1 MTGLCGAFTPYAMK
15 VWKIIAALPFITVG
29 LWAAA
34 PTANELVL
42 PERIF
47 PQLEAILQKAVQQSP
62 RMLNRALDLEI
73 AENNRIS
80 ARSNLLPSL
89 GSYYNYYQA
98 QDARADL
105 AGRHEVTK
113 IAYNF
118 SLNQPVFYWGE
129 RRNNAEI
136 GKISAR
142 IAQGQYRDGYRMLAQ
157 TLRNDY
163 LRIIVQKLGVQRA
176 EFNAKYTQNVLK
188 QEEIRLAQK
197 VISEYLIFNVRLTA
211 EQAQIALER
220 AHFDF
225 ENAKMSFAR
234 LAGLAVMTDDM
245 IPNSIPAVTY
255 AAGTFDQL
263 LAGFLNQKDP
273 PTTEADTLRR
283 QLAIEN
289 LNYANQKTRLRP
301 KFNAVLGVNQ
311 DEQSFTT
318 NVAQK
323 FRVNSIYGGVSA
335 NWTLFD
341 GFSAGAAQRNALAR
355 RRQLENDY
363 KEMTERLAQQAQ
375 TQVKLV
381 NFFARYMSIND
392 RFMTSSEGNL
402 KTKQDEFSR
411 GIMSEADVSLA
422 QLALYDAQINAYNGR
437 SDFLA
442 KIGDFLGTVM
452 EDPVVTNL
460 PAQ

>member
-1 MTGLCGAFTPYAMK
+1 MK
-15 VWKIIAALPFITVG
+15 VWKINAALPFITVS

-62 RMLNRALDLEI
+62 RMLNRELDLEI

-89 GSYYNYYQA
+89 GGYYNYYEA

-157 TLRNDY
+157 TLRNNY
-163 LRIIVQKLGVQRA
+163 LRIIVQKLGVKRA
-176 EFNAKYTQNVLK
+176 EFYAEYTQNVLK

-211 EQAQIALER
+211 EQAQIALEG

-245 IPNSIPAVTY
+245 IPNSIPTVTY

-301 KFNAVLGVNQ
+301 KFNAVLGVSQ
-311 DEQSFTT
+311 DEQSLTI